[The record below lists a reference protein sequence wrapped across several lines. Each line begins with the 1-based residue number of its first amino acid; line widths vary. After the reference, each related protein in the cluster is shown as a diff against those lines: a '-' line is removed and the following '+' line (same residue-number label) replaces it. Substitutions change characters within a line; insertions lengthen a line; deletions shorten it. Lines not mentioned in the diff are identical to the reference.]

1 MPIFQQQILSASDT
15 CNNCFARQRREASRG
30 ADKWG
35 EEQTYSERCRWQTTV
50 EDVPGPV
57 VQDAGTL
64 FCDCGADGPYTRIWD
79 SRDVGAERR
88 KSLIL
93 AAVDTLE
100 AKGYRVERRFVEI
113 VVDELPP
120 AAELAPHRKDVVNQ
134 AFAKAAAEAVHPE
147 PDATPTA
154 ARP

>member
-1 MPIFQQQILSASDT
+1 VATPAVPL
-15 CNNCFARQRREASRG
+15 
-30 ADKWG
+30 
-35 EEQTYSERCRWQTTV
+35 SERAIWQTSV

-57 VQDAGTL
+57 VHESGTL
-64 FCDCGADGPYTRIWD
+64 FCDCGAPGPYTRIWD
-79 SRDVGAERR
+79 SRDVDAERR

-120 AAELAPHRKDVVNQ
+120 AAELAPHRKDVLNQ